1 MKVIKKDNYDRE
13 HISDTLVAEN
23 VSEYFAKEIVDLL
36 NGRFSGDS
44 AEDYFAAVPDDH
56 KLYEYDPR

>member
-1 MKVIKKDNYDRE
+1 MKVIKKDNFDRE

-36 NGRFSGDS
+36 NGKFGGDY
-44 AEDYFAAVPDDH
+44 ADDYFVAVPDDY